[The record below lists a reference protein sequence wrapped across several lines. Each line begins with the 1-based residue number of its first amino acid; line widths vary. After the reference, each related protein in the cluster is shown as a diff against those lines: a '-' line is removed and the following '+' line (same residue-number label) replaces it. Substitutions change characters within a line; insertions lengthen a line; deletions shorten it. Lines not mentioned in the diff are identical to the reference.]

1 MNNKFMWLGLLTL
14 GVIGT
19 LAFFPETA
27 FAQYGEFES
36 RMSGLS
42 NKLITVV
49 MPSLSLLGL
58 IYSAFLGLSGSA
70 EGKQKM
76 IVVIFCSVFGL
87 LAPFIINFLK
97 SAVGY

>member
-1 MNNKFMWLGLLTL
+1 MKKTILTVCLGLGAL
-14 GVIGT
+14 GVF
-19 LAFFPETA
+19 LLFPNECL
-27 FAQYGEFES
+27 AQYGDFES

-42 NKLITVV
+42 NKLVTVV
-49 MPSLSLLGL
+49 LPSLSLLGL